1 MLLGVTALPLISDRV
16 EKHMNEQNIT
26 LTVPLL
32 NGVLQYLGTRPYGEV
47 FQLVQAI
54 QEQAIP
60 QIKVPEVAEPV
71 AEAAGGTD

>member
-1 MLLGVTALPLISDRV
+1 MLPGVTALPLISDCM
-16 EKHMNEQNIT
+16 EKHMNEQNIN

-54 QEQAIP
+54 QEQAAP
-60 QIKVPEVAEPV
+60 QVTAAEPPV
-71 AEAAGGTD
+71 EAAVGTD

>member
-1 MLLGVTALPLISDRV
+1 MRSGVSPLPQISGCLELD
-16 EKHMNEQNIT
+16 MNEQSIT
-26 LTVPLL
+26 LSLGLV

-60 QIKVPEVAEPV
+60 QIPVPEVKPEDAAPV
-71 AEAAGGTD
+71 Q

>member
-1 MLLGVTALPLISDRV
+1 MLLGVTALPLISDCV

-26 LTVPLL
+26 LSLNLV

>member
-1 MLLGVTALPLISDRV
+1 
-16 EKHMNEQNIT
+16 MNEQNIT
-26 LTVPLL
+26 LSLNLV

-60 QIKVPEVAEPV
+60 QIKVPEVAEPETV
-71 AEAAGGTD
+71 GGTD

>member
-1 MLLGVTALPLISDRV
+1 
-16 EKHMNEQNIT
+16 MNEQNIT

-54 QEQAIP
+54 QEQAAP
-60 QIKVPEVAEPV
+60 QVKAAEPQV
-71 AEAAGGTD
+71 EAAVGTD